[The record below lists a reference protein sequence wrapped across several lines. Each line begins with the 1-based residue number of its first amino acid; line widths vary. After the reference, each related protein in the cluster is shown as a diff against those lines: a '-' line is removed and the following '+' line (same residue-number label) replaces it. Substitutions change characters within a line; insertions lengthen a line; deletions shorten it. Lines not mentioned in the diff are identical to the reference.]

1 MNIIPA
7 IDIMDKRVVR
17 LEQGEFT
24 KGKVYSE
31 NPILTAK
38 NWKEAGA
45 RLLHVVDLDG
55 ARLGKPV
62 NLDVAG
68 EIIKNVKVDI
78 ELGGG
83 LRSARDIESAF
94 TAGVR
99 FAVIGTSAVEDEAFC
114 GRLTEKFGD
123 KVIFAVDVKD
133 GKVAVRGWKEVSE
146 IGADGYIKKLEAAG
160 AKKIIYTDIS
170 RDGMMAGPN
179 LETLKS
185 ILQLTP
191 LEVTASGGISSIED
205 IKALKGLEK
214 DGLRAVIVGKALYE
228 GKIDLKEAIN
238 VS

>member
-17 LEQGEFT
+17 LEQGEFD

-31 NPILTAK
+31 NPILVAK
-38 NWKEAGA
+38 KWKEAGA

-62 NLDVAG
+62 NLDVAC
-68 EIIKNVKVDI
+68 EIVKNVEIDI

-83 LRSARDIESAF
+83 LRSAEDIESAF

-99 FAVIGTSAVEDEAFC
+99 FAVVGTSAVEDEAFSR
-114 GRLTEKFGD
+114 RLVEKFGD

-146 IGADGYIKKLEAAG
+146 SGIDDYIKKLEAAG
-160 AKKIIYTDIS
+160 
-170 RDGMMAGPN
+170 
-179 LETLKS
+179 
-185 ILQLTP
+185 
-191 LEVTASGGISSIED
+191 
-205 IKALKGLEK
+205 
-214 DGLRAVIVGKALYE
+214 
-228 GKIDLKEAIN
+228 
-238 VS
+238 